1 MGVALDKPKCTISSS
16 GCCRADLIIIKSA
29 PVYGIWKFGV
39 FGRVYTPIGGLYT
52 LCTSDPPSEARPE
65 PLLGGTEG
73 HPLTLC
79 RRKGLSWLLL
89 SSEGPGQ
96 TACLGWHRGSL
107 AQRVMTE
114 GPIEGRIWSDGAE

>member
-1 MGVALDKPKCTISSS
+1 MLRAMVNSAPKC
-16 GCCRADLIIIKSA
+16 
-29 PVYGIWKFGV
+29 
-39 FGRVYTPIGGLYT
+39 RVYAVRECDVSIQRTGGLYT
-52 LCTSDPPSEARPE
+52 LCTSDPPSEAGPE